1 MEEKIDRKSR
11 ITKAQFDMI
20 KITGRISGE
29 VKDILTSED
38 KSKILQSVENVNN
51 ELSALASSMHELS
64 DALNEEVLKEIF
76 MKKK

>member
-51 ELSALASSMHELS
+51 ELSALASSIHELS
-64 DALNEEVLKEIF
+64 YALSLDFNKIIGG
-76 MKKK
+76 